1 MAAMDMDTDMDMAWG
16 TEIAVIIT
24 AGPEVAVTCATIT
37 KTGE

>member
-1 MAAMDMDTDMDMAWG
+1 MAATAMDMDTDMVWG

-24 AGPEVAVTCATIT
+24 AGPEAAVTCATIT

>member
-1 MAAMDMDTDMDMAWG
+1 MAAMAMDMPWA

-37 KTGE
+37 EAGE